1 MIWKVMK
8 YADVK
13 GREALN
19 VIDMYLVLC
28 IKVGSRDKVGVR
40 VRLDR
45 VCYSLP
51 CKAMNAMN
59 A

>member
-1 MIWKVMK
+1 MIRTVMK
-8 YADVK
+8 YADAK

-40 VRLDR
+40 LDR
-45 VCYSLP
+45 VCYSLY
-51 CKAMNAMN
+51 AML
-59 A
+59 